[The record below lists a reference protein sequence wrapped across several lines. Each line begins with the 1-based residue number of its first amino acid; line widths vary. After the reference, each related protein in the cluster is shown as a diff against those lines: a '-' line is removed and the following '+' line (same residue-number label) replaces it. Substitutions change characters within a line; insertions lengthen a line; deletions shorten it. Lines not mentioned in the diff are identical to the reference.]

1 MLEPVFDLVGCGA
14 MEAWQALPYPTM
26 QATLQDLENMADM
39 VIYLVIGYYQQIM
52 LSVVCGGA
60 AGYA

>member
-1 MLEPVFDLVGCGA
+1 MRRPDDGIWIWNCGA

-26 QATLQDLENMADM
+26 QATLQDLESTAVM

-52 LSVVCGGA
+52 LSIVW
-60 AGYA
+60 YA

>member
-1 MLEPVFDLVGCGA
+1 

-26 QATLQDLENMADM
+26 QATLQDLESMAVM

-52 LSVVCGGA
+52 LSIVW
-60 AGYA
+60 YA